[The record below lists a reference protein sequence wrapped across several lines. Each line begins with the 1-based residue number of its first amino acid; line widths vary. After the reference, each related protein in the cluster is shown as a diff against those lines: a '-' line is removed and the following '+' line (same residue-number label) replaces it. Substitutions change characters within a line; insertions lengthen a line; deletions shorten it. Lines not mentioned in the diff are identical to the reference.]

1 MFISK
6 HSQFILLPIAN
17 ILQDAKNSLSVL
29 SKGIE
34 TYPII
39 DYIMQSVFL
48 KMTGFQE
55 QKGKC
60 LCWDVATND
69 FEFRYDDFQKITGEY
84 SRIEDKS
91 KVYSS
96 VLTSIKKYDSSFSL
110 KNDADAI
117 LESCRNDIIGIFDN
131 SLLVQNRESEYL
143 FFKNDSFRF
152 EREFLQD
159 DKNLFSKND
168 GHKTLFNIYE
178 LLYRERNRCAHNLR
192 SYQQNLPN
200 FSFLSDE
207 KNKYN
212 NYFYFFW
219 CLSLIDSVY
228 MKLYEEIR
236 WLDFY

>member
-110 KNDADAI
+110 KTP
-117 LESCRNDIIGIFDN
+117 L
-131 SLLVQNRESEYL
+131 
-143 FFKNDSFRF
+143 
-152 EREFLQD
+152 
-159 DKNLFSKND
+159 
-168 GHKTLFNIYE
+168 
-178 LLYRERNRCAHNLR
+178 
-192 SYQQNLPN
+192 
-200 FSFLSDE
+200 
-207 KNKYN
+207 
-212 NYFYFFW
+212 
-219 CLSLIDSVY
+219 
-228 MKLYEEIR
+228 
-236 WLDFY
+236 